1 MFITLSQN
9 LTKFFHEEG
18 TMHGLLYE
26 NKIGYTARKIFR
38 NNKHKMPLSK
48 SSMCAFYWQL
58 KEIWSVLYKKDAGQP
73 LAFNISNTKAGSV
86 SVSTQLVKC
95 CSK

>member
-38 NNKHKMPLSK
+38 NNKTQNATIEVIDVCFLLTVERD
-48 SSMCAFYWQL
+48 L
-58 KEIWSVLYKKDAGQP
+58 KCFVQERRRAAPCV
-73 LAFNISNTKAGSV
+73 
-86 SVSTQLVKC
+86 
-95 CSK
+95 